1 MPEPVERPEELPSG
15 RERLRRAL
23 FRPTRRQVVVGVLL
37 ALVGFAAVTQVRTT
51 QVDDTYAAL
60 RQQDLIDLLNSLAGT
75 TQRAEA
81 EIARLQDT
89 RDELQSD
96 TSRRQAALEQAQGEV
111 DTLSILAGLVP
122 VTGPGIRMTVTEE
135 TGEVEVGSMIDAVQE
150 LRSVGAEAIQFNGEV
165 RLIAQSS
172 FTDVVGGLA
181 IDGVEV
187 QSPYVIDVIGDPE
200 VLAGALEFALG
211 PKAKFKRDGAEV
223 EVQQLS
229 TLDIESVRDP
239 VQPEYA
245 EPDPGQ

>member
-1 MPEPVERPEELPSG
+1 MPEPADAPEELPSG
-15 RERLRRAL
+15 RERLWRAL
-23 FRPTRRQVVVGVLL
+23 LQPSRRQVVVGLLL
-37 ALVGFAAVTQVRTT
+37 AIVGFAAVTQVRTT

-60 RQQDLIDLLNSLAGT
+60 RQQDLIDVLNGLAGT

-89 RDELQSD
+89 RDDLQSD
-96 TSRRQAALEQAQGEV
+96 TSRRQAALEQAQNEV

-122 VTGPGIRMTVTEE
+122 VTGPGIRVTITEE
-135 TGEVEVGSMIDAVQE
+135 TGEVEVGSMIDTIQE
-150 LRSVGAEAIQFNGEV
+150 LRTVGAEAIQFNGEV
-165 RLIAQSS
+165 RIIAQSS
-172 FTDVVGGLA
+172 FTDIVGGLE

-211 PKAKFKRDGAEV
+211 PRAKLKRDGAEV

-229 TLDIESVRDP
+229 SLDIESVRDP

-245 EPDPGQ
+245 EADPGQ